1 MRRLVLTLLVF
12 AYGCSTNAAPSGPTI
27 TAAQST
33 TTTPTAPTT
42 TTTRGTTTAAGA
54 ATSTAAHGPSADE
67 PAGYDI
73 EDFVP
78 LVEDYFAVRNWA
90 LEHPDEVT
98 EDFLAMV
105 IEPDSAEMR
114 LTLSEIQDLLDQDAH
129 YEGLSETFE
138 LLQIFPIAETSSVSE
153 GINSV
158 GTTIEYADTDLVY
171 GNGTFEGDSL
181 RRAGWTLRFT
191 RQSTDAW
198 LVAASLRNPFDHKPG
213 SP

>member
-12 AYGCSTNAAPSGPTI
+12 AYGCSTNAAPSGLTT
-27 TAAQST
+27 TAARST
-33 TTTPTAPTT
+33 TTTAAAPTT
-42 TTTRGTTTAAGA
+42 TTTRGATTTAGA
-54 ATSTAAHGPSADE
+54 TASTAAHGPSAGE

-138 LLQIFPIAETSSVSE
+138 LIEVHVAAGSGNPGSSPT
-153 GINSV
+153 NL
-158 GTTIEYADTDLVY
+158 GTTIQFTDTKLITSTQSHQD
-171 GNGTFEGDSL
+171 TL
-181 RRAGWTLRFT
+181 RRAGWTLVLRP
-191 RQSTDAW
+191 QSAGTW
-198 LVAASLRNPFDHKPG
+198 LVSTTIRNPFAHKPE